1 MQRGLGE
8 PRGFL
13 RVGQSV
19 LGCVALRPGTLPH
32 PGALLRVRLRSR
44 AQVAIP
50 ARWDAN
56 VGRVPVPR
64 ISDPGPA
71 RTRVKRVETR
81 RRPGLGAA
89 AAAVHRG
96 VGRYSCWDTQG
107 QGSRVIS
114 PGSHWGAMV
123 GSSPGWAAN
132 AMSSNRSNIPPPHR
146 GTIPLPLPVLRPVS
160 QHLAPGPTNWLH
172 KRMWRHRRK
181 RRKQLVAASFTGV
194 YSVDLVSR
202 AELQILSSISL
213 CIPCRASQRS
223 SHHDSGSRLASPPAP
238 RTLVVVSSPI
248 TLNRPQVLGPA
259 RPAAVSRSFKSV
271 LITRSSL

>member
-1 MQRGLGE
+1 MASGLGEKTGRRKLKYEKEMQRGLGE

-32 PGALLRVRLRSR
+32 PGALLRLRLRSR

-50 ARWDAN
+50 ARCDAN

-81 RRPGLGAA
+81 RRPVLGAA

-96 VGRYSCWDTQG
+96 VGSYACWDTQG

-114 PGSHWGAMV
+114 PGSHWGSMV

-172 KRMWRHRRK
+172 KGMWRHRRK
-181 RRKQLVAASFTGV
+181 RRKQLVAASFAGV
-194 YSVDLVSR
+194 YSVDLVS
-202 AELQILSSISL
+202 
-213 CIPCRASQRS
+213 
-223 SHHDSGSRLASPPAP
+223 
-238 RTLVVVSSPI
+238 
-248 TLNRPQVLGPA
+248 
-259 RPAAVSRSFKSV
+259 
-271 LITRSSL
+271 